1 MGSRNIFILFLL
13 GALFFVWPI
22 PGTIAL
28 RYLFMASSLAMLAYV
43 ASMHHADFMIPPAL
57 RMPLVWLGALTV
69 WIIAGAVLISPEPSW
84 SLKEIRGQW
93 MIALAALLI
102 GFLAAS
108 SWVSRWGTPVSRVI
122 AVVFVGLLI
131 HVLYVDYV
139 GLAQFVM
146 VGTLPSRVAGLTE
159 GMDKSNYLT
168 NMLMAFLL
176 AEIFF
181 RASFGKRT
189 LPFNNYLLAAI
200 VAATLF
206 SSYLEAV
213 RNGMIGLIIMSL
225 SLTGL
230 YWYEN
235 RGKHSFFR
243 LGLTF
248 FAIIATAGIFSS
260 FYAQSDP
267 RWKSFIET
275 VPIAL
280 DTEHHKAWLNRVQ
293 YPYPTLADGTMVHA
307 SNYERVA
314 WIKEGLLLIADHPLG
329 IGYGRN
335 AFGHALH
342 VKYGVA
348 GVGHSHSGL
357 IDLGVGTG
365 IPGMLLW
372 LGFIGSLMS
381 AAWKRYS
388 EHKSYSALVLL
399 FIVAGFFSRMLVD
412 SISRDHMLQQ
422 FLFLVGLLVLAM
434 LKENQDLQPPEK
446 PLR

>member
-1 MGSRNIFILFLL
+1 MSLRNISTLFFL

-28 RYLFMASSLAMLAYV
+28 RHLLMVISLALLAHAAYR
-43 ASMHHADFMIPPAL
+43 HRADFVNPHTL
-57 RMPLVWLGALTV
+57 RMPMIWLSALTI
-69 WIIAGAVLISPEPSW
+69 WIVADAVLISPEPSW
-84 SLKEIRGQW
+84 SLKEIWGQW
-93 MIALAALLI
+93 LMALVALLI

-108 SWVSRWGTPVSRVI
+108 PWISRWGAPVSRVI
-122 AVVFVGLLI
+122 GVVFAGLLI
-131 HVLYVDYV
+131 HVLYVDYI
-139 GLAQFVM
+139 GLAQLVTS
-146 VGTLPSRVAGLTE
+146 GTLPSRVAGLTE

-189 LPFNNYLLAAI
+189 LPFGNALLAAI

-248 FAIIATAGIFSS
+248 FAIIVTAGIFSS

-293 YPYPTLADGTMVHA
+293 YPYPTLADGTMVNA

-365 IPGMLLW
+365 IPGILLW

-381 AAWKRYS
+381 VAWKRYDG
-388 EHKSYSALVLL
+388 HKSYYALVLL

-422 FLFLVGLLVLAM
+422 FLFLVGLLALVM

-446 PLR
+446 PFR